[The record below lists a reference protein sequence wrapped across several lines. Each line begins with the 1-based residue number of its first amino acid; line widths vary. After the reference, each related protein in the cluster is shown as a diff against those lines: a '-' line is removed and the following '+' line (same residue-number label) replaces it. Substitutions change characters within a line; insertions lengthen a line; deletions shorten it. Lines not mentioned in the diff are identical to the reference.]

1 MYINIF
7 YVNASLAR
15 KIMEDPCAG
24 RVAQAVENGY
34 SDVHPVGEVVMHTCK
49 HAYMQTY
56 IYTYVT
62 YISLYLHTLSGTNM
76 YTGYMYTYMHL
87 LNTYMP
93 VYIYIYTHNMHAW
106 MQADMHSCID
116 MSICIHTWI
125 LECLLSNRCWTTIFW
140 WTNHFPNQAASPT
153 RRIKSVCLLGKKW
166 VFLVWKCM
174 LPYVLYKSVAFKNLR
189 FSTTGT

>member
-1 MYINIF
+1 MLQDTWNTCAKRHGSTWLQTFGLFLGLTLHVYKYFF
-7 YVNASLAR
+7 YVNASDNASLPR

-56 IYTYVT
+56 VYTYVT

-87 LNTYMP
+87 LNTYTP
-93 VYIYIYTHNMHAW
+93 VYLYIYIHIHITCMHECR
-106 MQADMHSCID
+106 QTCI
-116 MSICIHTWI
+116 
-125 LECLLSNRCWTTIFW
+125 L
-140 WTNHFPNQAASPT
+140 A
-153 RRIKSVCLLGKKW
+153 
-166 VFLVWKCM
+166 
-174 LPYVLYKSVAFKNLR
+174 
-189 FSTTGT
+189 